1 MSCLIVCF
9 DIVDLYCLVVLL
21 VYLVMSFVDVFTSVR
36 VLFWSFWFSVVSKT
50 LRLFSNNFPVSV
62 SFEVKGFSL
71 VLMVKYKGSCG
82 YFYLVNSWHVHSRV
96 QGRVRGIARFLDM
109 FKLDDLG
116 VSRKFQDRFL
126 EKFLNVSYSTILA
139 AASPSV

>member
-1 MSCLIVCF
+1 M
-9 DIVDLYCLVVLL
+9 
-21 VYLVMSFVDVFTSVR
+21 
-36 VLFWSFWFSVVSKT
+36 

-82 YFYLVNSWHVHSRV
+82 YFYLVASQQLDSWHGHSKA
-96 QGRVRGIARFLDM
+96 QGRVRSIARFLEM
-109 FKLDDLG
+109 FKLDHLG

-126 EKFLNVSYSTILA
+126 EKFLKVSYSTILA